1 MTLSENQTIFLKL
14 VLRSSDAGDGWR
26 NVSRVVWNVIKEQAE
41 SLPDLIEIDKDTFRL
56 RLTKEGQIVVR
67 YLV

>member
-1 MTLSENQTIFLKL
+1 MTLSENQAIFLKL
-14 VLRSSDAGDGWR
+14 VLRSPDVGEGWR
-26 NVSRVVWNVIKEQAE
+26 NVSRAVWKIIEEQAE
-41 SLPDLIEIDKDTFRL
+41 SLPELIEIDKDTFRL

>member
-14 VLRSSDAGDGWR
+14 VLRSPDVGDGWR
-26 NVSRVVWNVIKEQAE
+26 NVSRVLWNLIEEQAE
-41 SLPDLIEIDKDTFRL
+41 SLPELIEIDKEAFRL
-56 RLTKEGQIVVR
+56 RFTKEGEIVVR